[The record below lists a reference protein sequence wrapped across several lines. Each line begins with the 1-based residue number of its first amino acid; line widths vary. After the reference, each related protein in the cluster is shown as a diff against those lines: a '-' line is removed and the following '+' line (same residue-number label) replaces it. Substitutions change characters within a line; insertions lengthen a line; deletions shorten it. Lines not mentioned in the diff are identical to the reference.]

1 MECIVCM
8 DVFEDVYRIQCGS
21 KVDHCLCH
29 GCEVGWR
36 VKMPLQNSG
45 FPLQCPLCRT
55 TETGLNP
62 SQSRKSR
69 TCEMVM
75 LNVIIEL
82 IRQHEPVRIE
92 HSEYILLSIASMDDS
107 PVTATHNASF
117 IERKWARL
125 EMIHGARP
133 DLITEVPPRPIL
145 TICDLLEPSPR
156 NIRRPCESGKAC
168 PTPSRT
174 QRQCRHPGCV
184 KRVCRACHSCLA
196 H

>member
-8 DVFEDVYRIQCGS
+8 EVFENVYRIQCGS

-45 FPLQCPLCRT
+45 FSLQCPLCRT

-69 TCEMVM
+69 SCEMVM
-75 LNVIIEL
+75 LNVILEL
-82 IRQHEPVRIE
+82 IRHHEPVQI
-92 HSEYILLSIASMDDS
+92 HSEYILLSVASMDDS
-107 PVTATHNASF
+107 PVTAIHTASF
-117 IERKWARL
+117 IERKWSRL
-125 EMIHGARP
+125 EMIHSVRP
-133 DLITEVPPRPIL
+133 DLITEVPPMPIP
-145 TICDLLEPSPR
+145 LLEPPPR
-156 NIRRPCESGKAC
+156 KRPCESSKAC
-168 PTPSRT
+168 PTRSRT
-174 QRQCRHPGCV
+174 QRQCSHPGCV

>member
-1 MECIVCM
+1 
-8 DVFEDVYRIQCGS
+8 
-21 KVDHCLCH
+21 
-29 GCEVGWR
+29 
-36 VKMPLQNSG
+36 MPLQNSG

-125 EMIHGARP
+125 EMIHSARP
-133 DLITEVPPRPIL
+133 DLITEVPPRPIP
-145 TICDLLEPSPR
+145 TIRDLLEPPPQ
-156 NIRRPCESGKAC
+156 NLRRPCESGKAC
-168 PTPSRT
+168 PTRSRT